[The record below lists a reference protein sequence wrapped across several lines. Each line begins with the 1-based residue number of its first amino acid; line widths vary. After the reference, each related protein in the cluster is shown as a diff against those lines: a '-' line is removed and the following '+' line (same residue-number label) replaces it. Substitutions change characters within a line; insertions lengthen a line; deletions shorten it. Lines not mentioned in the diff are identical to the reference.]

1 MEYGRYFWI
10 EVING
15 SYLWISVVDGGYLWI
30 SVGDDAKTVLKLT
43 RGIVG
48 GIPLAAASS
57 HQAETIRVTPNIR
70 TWSADVIIDHL
81 GGMLGVTKGGKIPE
95 ETSKAQFSAQ
105 ILTTVPNFG
114 PGRRRR
120 SFSLEMEKV
129 MYTSSFGHKLLPFMV
144 VILRSQISVKFG
156 HTFADWNGSNSQ

>member
-1 MEYGRYFWI
+1 M
-10 EVING
+10 ING
-15 SYLWISVVDGGYLWI
+15 SYLWICAADGGYLWI

-70 TWSADVIIDHL
+70 TWDGDVIIVHL
-81 GGMLGVTKGGKIPE
+81 GGMLGVAKVAKTPK

-156 HTFADWNGSNSQ
+156 HTFAERNGSNSQ

>member
-1 MEYGRYFWI
+1 MM
-10 EVING
+10 
-15 SYLWISVVDGGYLWI
+15 
-30 SVGDDAKTVLKLT
+30 AKTVLKLT

-70 TWSADVIIDHL
+70 TWGGDVIIVHL
-81 GGMLGVTKGGKIPE
+81 GGMLGVAKGGKIPD

-105 ILTTVPNFG
+105 IFTTVPNFG

-120 SFSLEMEKV
+120 SFSLEMEEV
-129 MYTSSFGHKLLPFMV
+129 MYTNSFGHNLLPVMV
-144 VILRSQISVKFG
+144 VILRSQISVKFP
-156 HTFADWNGSNSQ
+156 HTFAERNGSNSQ

>member
-1 MEYGRYFWI
+1 MM
-10 EVING
+10 
-15 SYLWISVVDGGYLWI
+15 
-30 SVGDDAKTVLKLT
+30 AKTVLKLT

-70 TWSADVIIDHL
+70 TWGGDVIIVHL
-81 GGMLGVTKGGKIPE
+81 GGMLGVAKGGKTPE

-120 SFSLEMEKV
+120 SFSLEMEEV
-129 MYTSSFGHKLLPFMV
+129 MYTNSFGHNLLPVMV
-144 VILRSQISVKFG
+144 VILRSQISVKFP
-156 HTFADWNGSNSQ
+156 HTFAERNGSNSQ

>member
-1 MEYGRYFWI
+1 MEYGSYFWI

-15 SYLWISVVDGGYLWI
+15 SYLWICAADGGYLWI

-70 TWSADVIIDHL
+70 TWGADVIIDHL
-81 GGMLGVTKGGKIPE
+81 GGCWEWQRGERFHTKPQKRNSRP
-95 ETSKAQFSAQ
+95 
-105 ILTTVPNFG
+105 
-114 PGRRRR
+114 R
-120 SFSLEMEKV
+120 S
-129 MYTSSFGHKLLPFMV
+129 
-144 VILRSQISVKFG
+144 
-156 HTFADWNGSNSQ
+156 

>member
-1 MEYGRYFWI
+1 M
-10 EVING
+10 
-15 SYLWISVVDGGYLWI
+15 
-30 SVGDDAKTVLKLT
+30 A
-43 RGIVG
+43 
-48 GIPLAAASS
+48 
-57 HQAETIRVTPNIR
+57 
-70 TWSADVIIDHL
+70 
-81 GGMLGVTKGGKIPE
+81 KGGKIPY
-95 ETSKAQFSAQ
+95 ETSKTQFSAQ

-156 HTFADWNGSNSQ
+156 HTFAERNGSNSQ

>member
-1 MEYGRYFWI
+1 MMA
-10 EVING
+10 
-15 SYLWISVVDGGYLWI
+15 D
-30 SVGDDAKTVLKLT
+30 TVLKLT

-70 TWSADVIIDHL
+70 TWGGDVIIDHL
-81 GGMLGVTKGGKIPE
+81 GGMLGVAKGGKIPD

-105 ILTTVPNFG
+105 IFTTVPNFG

-120 SFSLEMEKV
+120 SFSLEMEEV
-129 MYTSSFGHKLLPFMV
+129 MYTNSFGHNLLPVMV
-144 VILRSQISVKFG
+144 VILRSQISVKFP
-156 HTFADWNGSNSQ
+156 HTFAERNGSNSQ

>member
-1 MEYGRYFWI
+1 MM
-10 EVING
+10 
-15 SYLWISVVDGGYLWI
+15 
-30 SVGDDAKTVLKLT
+30 AKTVLKLT

-70 TWSADVIIDHL
+70 TWGGDVVIVHL
-81 GGMLGVTKGGKIPE
+81 GGMLGVAKGGKTPE

-120 SFSLEMEKV
+120 SFSLKMEDLITILLATSFFRSSIYAEMEFV
-129 MYTSSFGHKLLPFMV
+129 THVTHGG
-144 VILRSQISVKFG
+144 SVKFLP
-156 HTFADWNGSNSQ
+156 AV